1 MLIAAIVGLW
11 ILGIVAKI
19 AVCQHLQVSRL
30 RAKYP
35 ATFSALALDAAKSTW
50 LVSTY
55 LTAGPRAYG
64 LEYARWEWIHIAVI
78 VALCA
83 ESMHVMGRHY
93 GVESRY
99 KLAFAAAFIALG
111 IAAASI
117 LAIHWTAHPLAVMLT
132 RTVPVACAVAVIAAR
147 EWYGAWIS
155 MRPNAKRHWSG
166 VCGIVVVGML
176 GQALIRFS
184 ANHQPLDGAGHIA
197 LRFAP
202 LLAAWFWLKMD
213 EEGENWIAPSVSAEE
228 GTARHER
235 LSRVIRKLLSS

>member
-1 MLIAAIVGLW
+1 MLIDAIVGLW
-11 ILGIVAKI
+11 IIGIVAKV
-19 AVCQHLQVSRL
+19 AVCAHLHVSGL
-30 RAKYP
+30 RTKYP
-35 ATFSALALDAAKSTW
+35 ATFAALAVDAAKSLW

-64 LEYARWEWIHIAVI
+64 LEYAQWEWVHTVVI

-99 KLAFAAAFIALG
+99 KLAFAAAFVAMG
-111 IAAASI
+111 ILAASI
-117 LAIHWTAHPLAVMLT
+117 LAVHWTAHPLAVMLT
-132 RTVPVACAVAVIAAR
+132 RTVPVACAVAMIAAR

-155 MRPNAKRHWSG
+155 MRLNARQHWSG

-176 GQALIRFS
+176 GQAMIRFA
-184 ANHQPLDGAGHIA
+184 ANHQPLDGAGHIV
-197 LRFAP
+197 LRLAP
-202 LLAAWFWLKMD
+202 IIAAGFWLRMD
-213 EEGENWIAPSVSAEE
+213 RGGEVWIAPRVSAAD

-235 LSRVIRKLLSS
+235 LSQIIRRLSS